1 VLKQIRACTKGDYI
15 KVRWFDASDET
26 GTLLEH
32 CKPEVLVNEWGIF
45 LSVEGSPKHLVLGK
59 SFVEKD
65 RVWMATRI
73 PCTLI
78 KSIDIIV
85 KEAASSTQLR
95 RYIVRNYQPNF
106 VRVKG

>member
-1 VLKQIRACTKGDYI
+1 VLKQIHGCTKGDHI
-15 KVRWFDASDET
+15 KVCWFDASDET

-32 CKPEVLVNEWGIF
+32 RKPEVLVNEWGIF

-73 PCTLI
+73 PLSLI
-78 KSIDIIV
+78 KSIDVILKKAV
-85 KEAASSTQLR
+85 SSTQLR
-95 RYIVRNYQPNF
+95 RYSVRNYQPNF